1 MGKMAADLTV
11 QELEV
16 YRTATRLREQAQ
28 SEQISE
34 QIDVRFERA
43 WTVARQA
50 ASLLKEKY
58 GIDKVWLFGSLLTR
72 RRFHRQSDIDLAVWT
87 LDDDSWLGAIG
98 DLQELDSE
106 FRIEVVE
113 LIRATASIR
122 QVVAEEGKLL

>member
-122 QVVAEEGKLL
+122 RELEDEIK